1 LVTPSEDGRMEVVV
15 IGGGIVGL
23 STAHYVADRG
33 TDVTLYERGSL
44 GTGSTARAAGGIRS
58 QFSTPVNV
66 ELSLASKRVW
76 DAFEAEF
83 GVDIGL
89 RKTGYLFL
97 ARSEATAERFRENV
111 RTQRDRGAESEYLA
125 PAEAVEHCPGLD
137 PEPFA
142 GATYNPD
149 DGVAD
154 PNLAVQGYAAAAREG
169 GVDVRTGVA
178 VTDVHRSDDRVVGV
192 EVDAGGDAERDEADV
207 VVNAAGAWA
216 PRVAALAGVD
226 LPISPRRR
234 QIAVVDPSRSVPAS
248 VPLTIDLET
257 GSYFRPEGDDLAIVG
272 GHFGD
277 TDPEQDPDDYDDDMD
292 LAWAATAVERAAEY
306 TTYFGPETRIR
317 RGWAGL
323 YAVTPDHHPVIEESV
338 PGLVTAAGFS
348 GHGFQHAPAT
358 GQVVADIV
366 HDGEPRL
373 VDVSMLDADRFERG
387 EGLDERNV
395 A

>member
-1 LVTPSEDGRMEVVV
+1 MEVVI

-33 TDVTLYERGSL
+33 ADVTLYEQGSL

-137 PEPFA
+137 PEPFV
-142 GATYNPD
+142 GASYNPD

-169 GVDVRTGVA
+169 GVDVR
-178 VTDVHRSDDRVVGV
+178 
-192 EVDAGGDAERDEADV
+192 
-207 VVNAAGAWA
+207 
-216 PRVAALAGVD
+216 VAALAGVD

-234 QIAVVDPSRSVPAS
+234 RVAVVAPSRSVPPS

-257 GSYFRPEGDDLAIVG
+257 GSYFRPEGDRLALVG

-277 TDPEQDPDDYDDDMD
+277 PDPEQDPDDYDDDMD
-292 LAWAATAVERAAEY
+292 LAWATTAVERAAAY

-366 HDGEPRL
+366 HDDEPQL